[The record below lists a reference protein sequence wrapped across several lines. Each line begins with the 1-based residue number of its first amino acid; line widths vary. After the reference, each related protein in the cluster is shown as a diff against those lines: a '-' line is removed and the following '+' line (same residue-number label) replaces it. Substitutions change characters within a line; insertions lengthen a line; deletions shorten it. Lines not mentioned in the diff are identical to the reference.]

1 MCLLIFFFFFF
12 KYSQFCV
19 FLQQQSAKRNSSQGK
34 TASKT
39 AKPNTIHMSLSLREE
54 VKLNQTD
61 NAWVPTAAKKATKV
75 DLTKNK
81 NEEEIKTEVEIQIK
95 Y

>member
-1 MCLLIFFFFFF
+1 MQPGI
-12 KYSQFCV
+12 
-19 FLQQQSAKRNSSQGK
+19 KRNSSQGK

-61 NAWVPTAAKKATKV
+61 NAWVPTVAKKSTKV
-75 DLTKNK
+75 DVSKNK
-81 NEEEIKTEVEIQIK
+81 DEEELKTEVRIYRHNIQ
-95 Y
+95 YYFFTFAY